1 MHLRIILI
9 GLSSLL
15 TGCGIFS
22 IDPPQEWIDVEY
34 ENNLNYQIE
43 IKFHPDSTVLNTNA
57 LIGTKVLDPS
67 SVWVQTDFVNNEDE
81 LRNIQTIVDEYESFT
96 IELYRSD
103 SLVKAW
109 DGRPGNYGDSIHS
122 PFNYDSWE
130 VKSVNDRGPNT
141 VGAVTFTITE
151 EDLK

>member
-1 MHLRIILI
+1 MK
-9 GLSSLL
+9 
-15 TGCGIFS
+15 F
-22 IDPPQEWIDVEY
+22 
-34 ENNLNYQIE
+34 
-43 IKFHPDSTVLNTNA
+43 KFHPDSTVLNTNA

-109 DGRPGNYGDSIHS
+109 DGRPG
-122 PFNYDSWE
+122 
-130 VKSVNDRGPNT
+130 KLR
-141 VGAVTFTITE
+141 
-151 EDLK
+151 